1 MEQIHETMKGATVTR
16 MQVGPLATNCYL
28 AQSGTELM
36 LIDPGMAS
44 DRELED
50 VVTVIESTHAN
61 LRWVVCTHGHLDH
74 VSGADAVMSR
84 FPTATLLMNPMEV
97 ALARKPAH
105 SSDLKMRSLSTMHT
119 EPSPL
124 AAGDELPLGLITYRI
139 AAVPGHTPGGLVLIA
154 EDHAFVGDTLLAGC
168 VCGIPDQPT
177 FDQLVTSIRTVL
189 MTLPLATHIFP
200 GHGKPTTIGAERKNN
215 PVL

>member
-1 MEQIHETMKGATVTR
+1 MLASVMGSSASCQSRGRASAYSRKTIINAIYFEYYTEEAAMEQIHETMKGATVTR

-139 AAVPGHTPGGLVLIA
+139 AAVPGHTPGGLV
-154 EDHAFVGDTLLAGC
+154 
-168 VCGIPDQPT
+168 
-177 FDQLVTSIRTVL
+177 
-189 MTLPLATHIFP
+189 
-200 GHGKPTTIGAERKNN
+200 
-215 PVL
+215 